1 MKKLILLLLL
11 LSIGFSIQAQDYW
24 TEYATAQSAAST
36 GMRSIS
42 IVDANVAWLSMS
54 CGTTGCTTIRRYS
67 KTTDAGLT
75 WTTGVVDLGA
85 ASANLEIANIHGVSA
100 SVAFASVFPKV
111 AGAIGGVWKT
121 VDGGTTWT
129 RQPTA
134 VYNDAAS
141 FANIVY
147 FWDANNGVT
156 MGDPAGGYFEIYTTS
171 NGGTNWTRVPSS
183 PALIPFNPQDYGL
196 TNQFTTNG
204 NNIWIGTTFGRILRS
219 SDKGLNWAVSQSPI
233 PDFGGG
239 INGAESGDL
248 AFTSATN
255 GLLQTSDYLLYS
267 TSNAGATWS
276 PSITYTG
283 DMRNFGLAEIPGSP
297 NKYISIGADIANS
310 ERGSSYTTDGG
321 LNWTSINN
329 NPDLNFVD
337 GSAVVFLNINTGY
350 AGGFSTSAAV
360 GGIFKWNANQLATAT
375 FSNGEILSAYP
386 NPTKGTFN
394 LQSKDISSIT
404 VFDVLGK
411 QIINKEYNALSS
423 VSLDLSSY
431 NKGIYLVKVF
441 NAEGASSLIKV
452 VKE

>member
-1 MKKLILLLLL
+1 MMKKLL
-11 LSIGFSIQAQDYW
+11 LSLLCFVAFNVNAQNFW
-24 TEYATAQSAAST
+24 TEYATEQSAAST

-42 IVDANVAWLSMS
+42 IVDANIAWLSMT
-54 CGTTGCTTIRRYS
+54 CGTTGCATIRRYS
-67 KTTDAGLT
+67 KTINAGLN

-85 ASANLEIANIHGVSA
+85 ASANLEIANIHGVSS
-100 SVAFASVFPKV
+100 SVAYASVFPKA

-121 VDGGTTWT
+121 TDGGTTWV
-129 RQPTA
+129 RQGTA
-134 VYNDAAS
+134 TYSDGAS
-141 FANIVY
+141 FTNIVY

-156 MGDPAGGYFEIYTTS
+156 MGDPANGYYEIYTTS
-171 NGGTNWTRVPSS
+171 NGGTNWSRVPSS
-183 PALIPFNPQDYGL
+183 PALIPTAATDYGL

-204 NNIWIGTTFGRILRS
+204 NSIWFGTTFGRILRS
-219 SDKGLNWAVSQSPI
+219 TDKGLTWAVSQAPI

-239 INGAESGDL
+239 INGSESGDL

-255 GLLQTSDYLLYS
+255 GLLQTSDYVLYS

-276 PSITYTG
+276 PSIIYNG
-283 DMRNFGLAEIPGSP
+283 DMRNFGLASIPGSP

-329 NPDLNFVD
+329 NPDVNFVN
-337 GSAVVFLNINTGY
+337 GSVVEFLDINTGY
-350 AGGFSTSAAV
+350 ASGFSTSATV

-431 NKGIYLVKVF
+431 NNGIYLVKVF